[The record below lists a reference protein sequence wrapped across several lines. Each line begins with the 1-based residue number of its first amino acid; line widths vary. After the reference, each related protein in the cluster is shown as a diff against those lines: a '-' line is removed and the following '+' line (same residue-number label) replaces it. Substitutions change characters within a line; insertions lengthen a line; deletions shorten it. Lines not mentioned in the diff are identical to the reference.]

1 MKLTK
6 FLTVSLLLIVTL
18 TACSGGVSQEE
29 YNKLLAE
36 NKELQEQLDTYKSYF
51 SEEDNESEAEED
63 ADEITNELTEEI
75 YENAPTVTYEDIES
89 GNYNEQYAKINCV
102 VYDVVYDDENDELT
116 LNAWISNGDTLFQY
130 DRGWSLS
137 DFSKRTG
144 ILELKDA
151 QDGDSYEICIYIYE
165 DFTSSRFLSAKK
177 IDKIDE
183 LSNIEQ
189 TFKAGCKTY
198 SCEEIL
204 RQPNQHSG
212 EAIKFTGEVFQVI
225 SQSDTY
231 GELLIETSDENG
243 FVYVNF
249 YKNEEDE
256 RLLEG
261 DLITAY
267 GYYHRLYTYTS
278 TAGSKRTVPELSA
291 IFIER
296 N

>member
-1 MKLTK
+1 MKITK
-6 FLTVSLLLIVTL
+6 LLTVSLLLIFTL
-18 TACSGGVSQEE
+18 TACSGAVSQEE

-102 VYDVVYDDENDELT
+102 VYDVVYDDEN
-116 LNAWISNGDTLFQY
+116 GY
-130 DRGWSLS
+130 
-137 DFSKRTG
+137 
-144 ILELKDA
+144 
-151 QDGDSYEICIYIYE
+151 
-165 DFTSSRFLSAKK
+165 
-177 IDKIDE
+177 
-183 LSNIEQ
+183 
-189 TFKAGCKTY
+189 
-198 SCEEIL
+198 
-204 RQPNQHSG
+204 
-212 EAIKFTGEVFQVI
+212 
-225 SQSDTY
+225 
-231 GELLIETSDENG
+231 
-243 FVYVNF
+243 VYVNF

-261 DLITAY
+261 DHVTVY